1 MNEDIL
7 RKIKRCMELS
17 KSSNENEAAIAIK
30 QMKRLMDHHNVT
42 AQHVMAADVAEHG
55 SKLDVW
61 ERPAHWV
68 LALHS
73 AIGQALDCQC
83 IVRSGGR
90 DKASLVF
97 IGVGASAEI
106 AGYAFEVLY
115 RKLKKDRQDFIRTK
129 LSRHKQANKTKL
141 ADAFCDGWV
150 MNVYAK
156 VKNLSPNEEAAEK
169 IKAYTQTKLKSFTGE
184 EFESKTRYDSSASST
199 QAAMQIGYSSS
210 ADVDLFVATGA
221 TERTLIE
228 GGL

>member
-7 RKIKRCMELS
+7 RKIKRCMDLS

-30 QMKRLMDHHNVT
+30 QMKRLMDQHNVT
-42 AQHVMAADVAEHG
+42 AQHVMAVDVTEHK

-83 IVRSGGR
+83 IVSSGGR
-90 DKASLVF
+90 EKASLVF
-97 IGVGASAEI
+97 IGVGASPEI

-115 RKLKKDRQDFIRTK
+115 RKLKRDRQDFIRAK
-129 LSRHKQANKTKL
+129 LARHKQANKTKI

-150 MNVYAK
+150 MNVYQK
-156 VKNLSPNEEAAEK
+156 VKNLSPKQEAADK
-169 IKAYTQTKLKSFTGE
+169 IEAYKETKLKNYSGE
-184 EFESKTRYDSSASST
+184 EFESKARYDSSASSA
-199 QAAMQIGYSSS
+199 QAAMQIGYQSS
-210 ADVDLFVATGA
+210 ADVDLFAATGT
-221 TERTLIE
+221 TERPLLE

>member
-7 RKIKRCMELS
+7 RKIKRCMDLS

-30 QMKRLMDHHNVT
+30 QMKRLMDQHNVT
-42 AQHVMAADVAEHG
+42 VQHVMAADVTEHK

-83 IVRSGGR
+83 IVSTGGR
-90 DKASLVF
+90 EKARLVF
-97 IGVGASAEI
+97 LGVGASAEI

-115 RKLKKDRQDFIRTK
+115 RKLKKDRQDFVRNN
-129 LSRHKQANKTKL
+129 LYRYKQSNKTKL

-169 IKAYTQTKLKSFTGE
+169 IKAYTETKLKSFTGE

>member
-7 RKIKRCMELS
+7 RKIKRCMDLS

-30 QMKRLMDHHNVT
+30 QMKRLMDQHNVT
-42 AQHVMAADVAEHG
+42 AQHVMAVDVTEHK

-83 IVRSGGR
+83 IVSTGGR
-90 DKASLVF
+90 EKARLVF
-97 IGVGASAEI
+97 LGVGASAEI

-156 VKNLSPNEEAAEK
+156 VKNLSPSEEAAEK
-169 IKAYTQTKLKSFTGE
+169 IKAYTETKLKSFTGE
-184 EFESKTRYDSSASST
+184 EYESKTRYDSSASST